1 MKELELFNHR
11 YEVQIR
17 FADFDI
23 LGHINNTKHLVFVE
37 NARID
42 YMETVAGQRL
52 HDQEITSIIAHVDID
67 YIKPIFPG
75 ELVNIYTRCSRIGNK
90 SYQLESITVTGS
102 ADAPEKQSI
111 VAKSNTVI
119 VSYDY
124 KNEQAFPLPQ
134 DKVENL
140 IRYEKA
146 GSILISQK

>member
-1 MKELELFNHR
+1 MEELELFRHR

-42 YMETVAGQRL
+42 YMETVAGSRL
-52 HDQEITSIIAHVDID
+52 HDKEIKAIIAHVDID
-67 YIKPIFPG
+67 YLKPIFPG
-75 ELVNIYTRCSRIGNK
+75 QIVNILTRCSRIGNK
-90 SYQLESITVTGS
+90 SYQLESITVTGDINS
-102 ADAPEKQSI
+102 PESLSV

-124 KNEQAFPLPQ
+124 KAEQAFPLPTE
-134 DKVENL
+134 DVERL
-140 IRYEKA
+140 MKYEKP
-146 GSILISQK
+146 GSILVSHK